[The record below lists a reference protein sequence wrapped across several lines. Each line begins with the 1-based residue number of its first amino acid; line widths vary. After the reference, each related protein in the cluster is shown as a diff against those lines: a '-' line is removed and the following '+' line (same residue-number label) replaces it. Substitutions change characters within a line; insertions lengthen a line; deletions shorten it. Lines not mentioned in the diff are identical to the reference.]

1 VCQDIESEDVP
12 LNYIEQQVTLQ
23 TGGHYGR
30 RLPMDFCGDFFRRLS
45 PMVTSSVRMAIEG
58 SSSPV
63 GAPPI
68 WLRRAADVR
77 VLGWAESSDGS
88 TILSIEAP
96 TLGEAA
102 EEIYRQPA
110 LWDTKP
116 APEETALNVFARAAR
131 EVRIGNADSSLYDL
145 GLLKRFGH
153 SSKLFD
159 QEIEYVDLPES
170 RASQPSLARLD
181 REIATRAQQLTEQ
194 TPASRQ
200 IRVFGRLDMIRHS
213 TRSFEIFLEGGKP
226 VRGVLENADQI
237 EYLKSLLGRSITIV
251 GKAVYRPSG
260 SVLRIDAEGVEEGEA
275 ASKLFAQIPPPIS
288 RRVPATRIRPADQQ
302 KNWMDAFF
310 GSWPGDES
318 DQDLLEML
326 SEIRG

>member
-1 VCQDIESEDVP
+1 
-12 LNYIEQQVTLQ
+12 
-23 TGGHYGR
+23 
-30 RLPMDFCGDFFRRLS
+30 MDFCGAFFKRLA

-63 GAPPI
+63 GAPPA

-77 VLGWAESSDGS
+77 ILGWAESGEGA

-102 EEIYRQPA
+102 EEVYRQPA
-110 LWDTKP
+110 FWETKP
-116 APEETALNVFARAAR
+116 APEDTALNVFARAAK
-131 EVRIGNADSSLYDL
+131 EVRIGNPDSSLYDI

-153 SSKLFD
+153 SSRLFD
-159 QEIEYVDLPES
+159 QQVKYLDLPET
-170 RASQPSLARLD
+170 RAIQPALARLD
-181 REIATRAQQLTEQ
+181 REISIRAHQLTEQ

-200 IRVFGRLDMIRHS
+200 VRVFGRLDMIRHS
-213 TRSFEIFLEGGKP
+213 TLSFEIFLEDGKP
-226 VRGVLENADQI
+226 VRGMLENAEQI

-260 SVLRIDAEGVEEGEA
+260 SVLRIDAQGVEEGEE
-275 ASKLFAQIPPPIS
+275 ASKLFAKIPPPIS
-288 RRVPATRIRPADQQ
+288 HRMPITRIRPSEQH

-318 DQDLLEML
+318 DQELLEML
-326 SEIRG
+326 REIRG

>member
-1 VCQDIESEDVP
+1 M
-12 LNYIEQQVTLQ
+12 NYVEQHVLLQ
-23 TGGHYGR
+23 TGGHYGS
-30 RLPMDFCGDFFRRLS
+30 RLPMEFCGDFFRRLS

-63 GAPPI
+63 GAPPT

-77 VLGWAESSDGS
+77 VLGWAESSEGS

-102 EEIYRQPA
+102 EEIYRQTA

-116 APEETALNVFARAAR
+116 DPEETALNVFARAAR
-131 EVRIGNADSSLYDL
+131 EVRNGNAESSLYDL
-145 GLLKRFGH
+145 GLLKRLGH
-153 SSKLFD
+153 SSRLFD
-159 QEIEYVDLPES
+159 QEVQYVDLPES
-170 RASQPSLARLD
+170 RAPQSALARLD
-181 REIATRAQQLTEQ
+181 CEIATRAQQLTEQ

-200 IRVFGRLDMIRHS
+200 VRVFGRLDMIRHS
-213 TRSFEIFLEGGKP
+213 TRSFEIFLEDGKP

-251 GKAVYRPSG
+251 GKAIYRPSG
-260 SVLRIDAEGVEEGEA
+260 SVLRIDAQGVEQGAA
-275 ASKLFAQIPPPIS
+275 ASKLFAQVPPPIS
-288 RRVPATRIRPADQQ
+288 RRVSATRIRPGEQH

-318 DQDLLEML
+318 DQELLEML
-326 SEIRG
+326 REIRG